1 MIWTFNEYFAKEN
14 LQKIYY
20 KYQLGD
26 TKEWGESKPSKNIK
40 YRKSVIDVIESYT
53 FKENHVNLSDILT
66 EKMEELFF
74 EKNIWW
80 YRAFASFDNN
90 YKGERHINISDNNV
104 CYNVNRLEDLK
115 NIIDCRYSTIK
126 GQYKSI
132 IFIYLLLSYS
142 W

>member
-1 MIWTFNEYFAKEN
+1 MSI
-14 LQKIYY
+14 LQRKIYK
-20 KYQLGD
+20 KY
-26 TKEWGESKPSKNIK
+26 
-40 YRKSVIDVIESYT
+40 
-53 FKENHVNLSDILT
+53 
-66 EKMEELFF
+66 
-74 EKNIWW
+74 
-80 YRAFASFDNN
+80 NN

-142 W
+142 